1 MTIIT
6 DCEKDPHNSSP
17 KSISLTKC
25 HSMDN
30 TMTPGD
36 KPAEYTSPGHT
47 RNSKE
52 WCHSNN

>member
-25 HSMDN
+25 HSVDN